1 MTIHG
6 AHQSTITLSRGEEVS
21 RWTGSDRLH
30 VKVFPFIWNIP
41 LGLMPAF
48 VPSLQLPAK
57 VTVQIGEPLDWSRH
71 RPDQADDPDV
81 LQCCYDEITGVMQR
95 TLDDLA
101 AQHPHP
107 ILTRLNE
114 LRPSRLLRRLPGLFS
129 ELEPNART
137 ARPRSIQL
145 SRE

>member
-6 AHQSTITLSRGEEVS
+6 VHQSTISLARGNEIS
-21 RWTGSDRLH
+21 RWKGTDRLH

-81 LQCCYDEITGVMQR
+81 LQCCYDEISGVMQR
-95 TLDDLA
+95 TLDELA
-101 AQHPHP
+101 AEHPHP

-114 LRPSRLLRRLPGLFS
+114 LRPSRLIRRLPGLF
-129 ELEPNART
+129 
-137 ARPRSIQL
+137 RS
-145 SRE
+145 